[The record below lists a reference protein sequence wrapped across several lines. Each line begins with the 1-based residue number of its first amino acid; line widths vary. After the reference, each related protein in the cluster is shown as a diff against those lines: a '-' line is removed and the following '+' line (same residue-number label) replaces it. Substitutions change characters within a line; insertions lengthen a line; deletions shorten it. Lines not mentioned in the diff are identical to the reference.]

1 MAGQLRAVLDRHQ
14 GNGEL
19 SELLDAPALEVAQA
33 LLDLSELGEAEVR
46 AIAVLGEFHWQRFKV
61 LGFEHGEPDFHRA
74 QFSLQLVLQQDRDCL
89 PEELRTEVIPGL
101 VDGWQH
107 LAERTPGEAPNR
119 GEVLLGLASALRTR
133 YMATFR
139 REHLDEA
146 LGMTRAG
153 LTVLPPGSE
162 YRVPGL
168 MQLENLLAHRFELA
182 HELADLEQA
191 IEACEEAV
199 PLTRQVDAQRAAL
212 LSDLGMH
219 ERARFKLTGVPA
231 DLMRALDHGRGALEA
246 VPPQSVQWQEAAREL
261 FASAE
266 LWASRIDDLPVAE
279 GGDRATLSAFLEDL
293 RERHGALFIIRNA
306 VDLAES
312 AAHASQAAD
321 ASPTHDA
328 DAGLRHWAAGL
339 GMVQRFTRNGACDRL
354 DIEAAVRHFRAAL
367 ASLPQEDL
375 TAVRAQ
381 LGGAL
386 LQRNRPEDLDEAI
399 DLLRVVVASDP
410 DSGSREG
417 SLDLAAAWSNLGIA
431 LWTRCRRRRSMDLD
445 GAIEA
450 LSTAAE
456 LLPEQERDSRLQV
469 LGLLASLLA
478 VAAQLHDD
486 EERFQAA
493 LAIIRREPGA
503 AENLDGQVR
512 RQLTE
517 ELVRLAFRQ
526 AEGNHLDAAIADMD
540 VAAQIVG
547 GSMEPAGFHDVLGQW
562 LGERYRRTGDVADLD
577 RSEDSFRRA
586 IERAP
591 AKDLFQ
597 VSCHANLAVT
607 LKMRYEAQGAS
618 EDLESAIRAND
629 VAVRLARPDHPER
642 GALLSNRGIFRMER
656 FSLSNDPEDLDIAV
670 GALTEAVAGA
680 DPTSPAHG
688 HFSNGLGNALRSRFE
703 LTAVPADIDRAINV
717 LRSASETP
725 EASDEDR
732 ATYLNNLGIALRR
745 RFRRLGDQ
753 GDLDASIEAHR
764 HAIGLSDPSVPGWA
778 KDQSSYA
785 TALLVRF
792 KTTGEPAHREAAVAE
807 FAKVVERA
815 DAIAVVRIRAAQAAA
830 ELTAVHDPGRAAD
843 FLQAVVPLLE
853 TVALRRLDLKD
864 RQRMLSDYSS
874 LAADAAALALRD
886 PRVSPEER
894 AARALVLLETGRGV
908 LLGQGL
914 ELRRDLARLRDADP
928 HLAGRLEELRAELGR
943 VYGSAT
949 DRRRLDERLR
959 ETLLE
964 IRAVDGF
971 SEFGRRPSLAELKRQ
986 ASDGPVVVFNISSYG
1001 SDAILVTGHGIR
1013 SLELPR
1019 LTKKATAEKLLRL
1032 LRTQP
1037 GWPDMPQPEPA
1048 QGMSDVL
1055 TWLYEAAT
1063 GPVLDALCLGPVHE
1077 DDEREWPRIWWVP
1090 TGLLALLPLHA
1101 AGDHTSSGRSVL
1113 DRVVSSYTPSL
1124 TALCHSRKRR
1134 RPPAAHVS
1142 LIVALPQTPGPLD
1155 DLPGVAAEARVITRM
1170 IPHPLLLD
1178 SGDPARER
1186 PEKDTVLRYLRR
1198 STIAHFACHGGAD
1211 AQDPVRSR
1219 LFLADHETE
1228 PLTVGSLLPLD
1239 LRDAQLAFL
1248 SACRTSFMANLSLLD
1263 ESLHLA
1269 AAFQLVGYPYVVG
1282 TLWNVGDGAAA
1293 CFAFWFYDA
1302 LSTWDRNLRLE
1313 YSAHAAHRATRL
1325 LRERFADDPTRWAA
1339 QVHFGA

>member
-1 MAGQLRAVLDRHQ
+1 MAGRLRAVLDRHQ
-14 GNGEL
+14 GNRGL

-33 LLDLSELGEAEVR
+33 LLDLSERGEVEER
-46 AIAVLGEFHWQRFKV
+46 AIAVLGEFHWRRFKV
-61 LGFEHGEPDFHRA
+61 LGFERGEPDFHRA
-74 QFSLQLVLQQDRDCL
+74 QFLLQTVLQQDGDCL

-101 VDGWQH
+101 VDGWQRI
-107 LAERTPGEAPNR
+107 AERTSGEAPNR
-119 GEVLLGLASALRTR
+119 GEVLLGLASALHTR
-133 YMATFR
+133 YLATFR
-139 REHLDEA
+139 RDHLEEA
-146 LGMTRAG
+146 LGMSRAA

-162 YRVPGL
+162 HRVPGL
-168 MQLENLLAHRFELA
+168 LQLENLLAHRFELA
-182 HELADLEQA
+182 HELADLERA

-199 PLTRQVDAQRAAL
+199 PLTGPGDVQRAAL

-231 DLMRALDHGRGALEA
+231 DLMRALDHGRRALEA
-246 VPPQSVQWQEAAREL
+246 VPPQSKQGQEAAREL
-261 FASAE
+261 FTSVQ
-266 LWASRIDDLPVAE
+266 LWASRIDELPGPE
-279 GGDRATLSAFLEDL
+279 GGDRASLSAFLKDL
-293 RERHGALFIIRNA
+293 RERHGVLFVIRSA

-312 AAHASQAAD
+312 APHASQQAD
-321 ASPTHDA
+321 ASPPHDA
-328 DAGLRHWAAGL
+328 DAGLRHWAAGV
-339 GMVQRFTRNGACDRL
+339 GMMQRFTQNGARDRA
-354 DIEAAVRHFRAAL
+354 DVETAVRHFRAAL

-375 TAVRAQ
+375 TAVRVQ

-386 LQRNRPEDLDEAI
+386 LQRNHPEDLDEAI
-399 DLLRVVVASDP
+399 DLFRVVVASDP
-410 DSGSREG
+410 DPGSRDG
-417 SLDLAAAWSNLGIA
+417 SRDLAAAWSNLGIA

-445 GAIEA
+445 GPIEA
-450 LSTAAE
+450 LSRATE
-456 LLPEQERDSRLQV
+456 LLPEHERDSRLPV
-469 LGLLASLLA
+469 LGLLATLLA

-503 AENLDGQVR
+503 AENLDEQVR

-517 ELVRLAFRQ
+517 ELVGLAFRQ
-526 AEGNHLDAAIADMD
+526 AEVHDLDAAIENMD

-547 GSMEPAGFHDVLGQW
+547 GSTERAAFHNVLGQW
-562 LGERYRRTGDVADLD
+562 LGDRYRRTGDVADLD

-586 IERAP
+586 LEQAP
-591 AKDLFQ
+591 ANDTLQ

-618 EDLESAIRAND
+618 EDLESAILAND
-629 VAVRLARPDHPER
+629 VAVGSARPDHPER
-642 GALLSNRGIFRMER
+642 GTLLSNRGIFRMER
-656 FSLSNDPEDLDIAV
+656 FSLSNDPDDLDIAV

-680 DPTSPAHG
+680 DPASPAHG
-688 HFSNGLGNALRSRFE
+688 HFSNGLGNALRKRFK
-703 LTAVPADIDRAINV
+703 LTADPADIDRAITV
-717 LRSASETP
+717 LRSASEFP
-725 EASDEDR
+725 EASDEDL
-732 ATYLNNLGIALRR
+732 AMYLNNLGVALRR
-745 RFRRLGDQ
+745 RFRRQGDP
-753 GDLDASIEAHR
+753 GDLDASIDAHR
-764 HAIGLSDPSVPGWA
+764 RAIDLSDPGVPGWA
-778 KDQSSYA
+778 KDQSTYA
-785 TALLVRF
+785 TALQDRF
-792 KTTGEPAHREAAVAE
+792 KTTGEPAHRDAAVAE

-830 ELTAVHDPGRAAD
+830 ELTAEHDPGRAAD
-843 FLQAVVPLLE
+843 FLEEVVPLLE
-853 TVALRRLDLKD
+853 TVALRRLALKD

-886 PRVSPEER
+886 SRISPEER

-914 ELRRDLARLRDADP
+914 ELRRDLTRLRDADP
-928 HLAGRLEELRAELGR
+928 NLAGRLEELRAELGR
-943 VYGSAT
+943 ANASAA
-949 DRRRLDERLR
+949 DLRRLDARLR
-959 ETLLE
+959 ETLVE

-971 SEFGRRPSLAELKRQ
+971 SEFGRRPSLAELRRQ

-1019 LTKKATAEKLLRL
+1019 LTRKATAEKFLSL

-1037 GWPDMPQPEPA
+1037 GWPDMPEPEPA

-1063 GPVLDALCLGPVHE
+1063 GPVLDALGLGPVHE

-1101 AGDHTSSGRSVL
+1101 AGDHTSAGRSVL

-1124 TALCHSRKRR
+1124 TALCHARQRR
-1134 RPPAAHVS
+1134 RRPAAHVG

-1155 DLPGVAAEARVITRM
+1155 DLPGVAAEARVIARM
-1170 IPHPLLLD
+1170 IPHHLLLD
-1178 SGDPARER
+1178 SGDPAGER
-1186 PEKDTVLRYLRR
+1186 PEKDNVLRHLRR
-1198 STIAHFACHGGAD
+1198 STIAHFACHGGVD
-1211 AQDPVRSR
+1211 AQDPVQSR
-1219 LFLADHETE
+1219 LFLADHETD

-1239 LRDAQLAFL
+1239 LRDAQMAFL
-1248 SACRTSFMANLSLLD
+1248 SACRTSFMAKLSLLD
-1263 ESLHLA
+1263 ESLHLT

-1302 LSTWDRNLRLE
+1302 LSTWDRNLRLAH
-1313 YSAHAAHRATRL
+1313 SAHAAHRATRL

-1339 QVHFGA
+1339 HVHFGA